1 MVNYVSSTVER
12 NKSPNY
18 VVIFLFIKVHDKR
31 AHNTP
36 NLSRNLDARN
46 PSQFAFVRQIWHL

>member
-1 MVNYVSSTVER
+1 MFQVLWKGINLR
-12 NKSPNY
+12 
-18 VVIFLFIKVHDKR
+18 IMLLFFLFIKVHDKR

-46 PSQFAFVRQIWHL
+46 PSQFAFVRQICHL